1 MLKTIARIVLGL
13 QGAAAVFIAANV
25 WMDPVRV
32 AAQLGVAPIGDLGLS
47 TIRGDIG
54 GFFAGAGL
62 FMIAAALTAER
73 RWLFAPLAF
82 TSLAL
87 AGRVYA
93 MLVIGM
99 KPEFVQPMTIEA
111 VTIAILVVAYMLL
124 GRKA

>member
-13 QGAAAVFIAANV
+13 QGAMALFIAANV
-25 WMDPVRV
+25 WLDPVRI
-32 AAQLGVAPIGDLGLS
+32 AEQLGIAPIGDLGLS

-62 FMIAAALTAER
+62 FMVAAALTAER

-82 TSLAL
+82 TALAL

-93 MLVIGM
+93 MVVIGM

-111 VTIAILVVAYMLL
+111 VTIAILVVAYALL
-124 GRKA
+124 GSRA